1 VAIHPRETLLPE
13 PQQPLGRKPLLQ
25 ATLGRQRSR
34 TVGVPALEKPVRLR
48 GVLEG
53 IALADGEND
62 DTLRDGVEE
71 FAAGPRELLA
81 GPVEMATQLLGRR
94 LTGKCDYR

>member
-1 VAIHPRETLLPE
+1 M
-13 PQQPLGRKPLLQ
+13 
-25 ATLGRQRSR
+25 
-34 TVGVPALEKPVRLR
+34 GVPALEKPVRLPA
-48 GVLEG
+48 VLEG

-81 GPVEMATQLLGRR
+81 GPVEMANAAIGPSAD
-94 LTGKCDYR
+94 GKV